1 MRFSIVL
8 SVMSLFLLVGC
19 VADSAPSGRGAGP
32 IEGAEYRP
40 GANRCPLI
48 NVGTPNRPNFVV
60 DPACNRS
67 SGGR

>member
-1 MRFSIVL
+1 MRFQIVFSFVTL
-8 SVMSLFLLVGC
+8 SLLAGC
-19 VADSAPSGRGAGP
+19 VADQGPAPRGPGP
-32 IEGAEYRP
+32 VEGAEYRP

-48 NVGTPNRPNFVV
+48 NVGTPSRPNFVV